1 MTDMLKAKGLEKRTA
16 LGLGSR
22 MNKLEGSGKMNL
34 AYLLM
39 LVPGIVL
46 LLVFNYLP
54 MAGMLFA
61 FKRMKF
67 FSDSLI
73 VNFMESNWVGFKNFE
88 YFFKTPDAWRV
99 TRNTVGYNL
108 VFILLGLVL
117 AVAVAVALNE
127 ITSKRL
133 SKFYQTSLLL
143 PYFLSWVVVGYL
155 VYAFLNESYG
165 FMNRTILPAL
175 GINNMMWYSNPK
187 PWPYIII
194 FLNMWK
200 NVGYNA
206 VVYIAAISGIDP
218 SYYEAASIDGASK
231 WQKIWNI
238 TIPHITPLMIILLIL
253 ATGRIIRQDFGLF
266 YFSTMN
272 LGEGILK
279 PTADVLD
286 TYVYDALRKTGNI
299 GMSTAAGFYQSIVGL
314 IMVFLSNAVVRK
326 IDKDNSLF

>member
-1 MTDMLKAKGLEKRTA
+1 MIDMLSEKGLEKNSA
-16 LGLGSR
+16 LSVSSR
-22 MNKLEGSGKMNL
+22 LNKMKGSGKMNL
-34 AYLLM
+34 SYLLM
-39 LVPGIVL
+39 LVPGIIL

-73 VNFMESNWVGFKNFE
+73 TNFLESDWVGFKNFE

-108 VFILLGLVL
+108 VFIFLGLVL
-117 AVAVAVALNE
+117 AVAIAVALNE

-133 SKFYQTSLLL
+133 SKLYQTSLLL

-165 FMNRTILPAL
+165 FMNNTILPSL
-175 GINNMMWYSNPK
+175 GLDDVMWYSNPQ
-187 PWPYIII
+187 PWPVILI

-206 VVYIAAISGIDP
+206 VVYIAAISAIDQ
-218 SYYEAASIDGASK
+218 SYYEAASIDGANR

-286 TYVYDALRKTGNI
+286 TYVYDALRNTGNI

-314 IMVFLSNAVVRK
+314 VMVFISNAVVSK
-326 IDKDNSLF
+326 IDKENSLF